1 MTGIT
6 GLKGGRGTQG
16 AAVSYKNHGIK
27 FIVYQLALLFAESF
41 CCFSFSLLWNPLWL
55 SPFAKRV
62 PVVSQDPQEVS
73 AHQALL

>member
-1 MTGIT
+1 M
-6 GLKGGRGTQG
+6 LCLLNPF
-16 AAVSYKNHGIK
+16 AA
-27 FIVYQLALLFAESF
+27 FL
-41 CCFSFSLLWNPLWL
+41 SLLWNPLWL